1 MADERCVY
9 ESVPRDASSLCEEIF
24 VKWLAILM
32 ETFDQPN
39 LPAESIFDTVVHL
52 FRWIAIDS
60 EVDVR
65 HASDLKRIITGVVV
79 NRACEHGARY
89 KCLVK
94 LNAFWDE
101 KRLRTL
107 KDARRATRHHH
118 LPVEGIAPLLDW
130 VKTWA
135 KRAVNE
141 QIKYVFHSNFRFDE
155 LFTVDASL
163 QKNRIGT

>member
-1 MADERCVY
+1 MADERCAY
-9 ESVPRDASSLCEEIF
+9 ENVLRDASSLCVDIF
-24 VKWLAILM
+24 VKLLAILM

-65 HASDLKRIITGVVV
+65 HVSDLERTITGVVA

-89 KCLVK
+89 KRLVK

-130 VKTWA
+130 VKTGA
-135 KRAVNE
+135 TKEVKEMNE
-141 QIKYVFHSNFRFDE
+141 
-155 LFTVDASL
+155 
-163 QKNRIGT
+163 

>member
-9 ESVPRDASSLCEEIF
+9 ENVLRDASSLCVNIF
-24 VKWLAILM
+24 VKLLTILM

-39 LPAESIFDTVVHL
+39 LPARRIFDTVVHL
-52 FRWIAIDS
+52 FCWIAIDS

-65 HASDLKRIITGVVV
+65 HLSDLKLTITGVVA
-79 NRACEHGARY
+79 NRACEHGSRY
-89 KCLVK
+89 KRLVK

-118 LPVEGIAPLLDW
+118 VSVEGIAPLLDW
-130 VKTWA
+130 VKTGA
-135 KRAVNE
+135 KKE
-141 QIKYVFHSNFRFDE
+141 IKE
-155 LFTVDASL
+155 W
-163 QKNRIGT
+163 KE

>member
-9 ESVPRDASSLCEEIF
+9 ENVLRDASSLCVDIF
-24 VKWLAILM
+24 VKLLAILM

-39 LPAESIFDTVVHL
+39 LPTESIFDTVVHL
-52 FRWIAIDS
+52 FRWIAFDS

-65 HASDLKRIITGVVV
+65 HVSDLERTITGVVA

-118 LPVEGIAPLLDW
+118 VAVEGIAPLLDW
-130 VKTWA
+130 VKTVV
-135 KRAVNE
+135 KKD
-141 QIKYVFHSNFRFDE
+141 IKERKE
-155 LFTVDASL
+155 
-163 QKNRIGT
+163 

>member
-9 ESVPRDASSLCEEIF
+9 ENVLRDASSLCVDIF
-24 VKWLAILM
+24 RKLPAILM
-32 ETFDQPN
+32 ETSDHSN
-39 LPAESIFDTVVHL
+39 LQAGHIFGTVVQL
-52 FRWIAIDS
+52 FHWIAFEGEAHVRNVSNLKAGIS
-60 EVDVR
+60 EV
-65 HASDLKRIITGVVV
+65 LE
-79 NRACEHGARY
+79 NRACEHGSRY
-89 KCLVK
+89 KRLVK

-135 KRAVNE
+135 KRAVKE
-141 QIKYVFHSNFRFDE
+141 RKE
-155 LFTVDASL
+155 
-163 QKNRIGT
+163 